1 MDRAAAAAS
10 GQGAATVRLIR
21 AAAAVCVL
29 GGCANIGAPP
39 GGPTRTEPPKL
50 VSVTPDSGAV
60 NVRAEEVT
68 FAFDAVVSDRP
79 SGQASSLEAL
89 FIISPRD
96 GTPRVRWE
104 RNRIEV
110 RPRRGFQPNTAYSVT
125 MLPGIV
131 DLRGNAVRE
140 QRTIVFSTG
149 ASIPPYAIRGRVFD
163 WMAERP
169 STGALVE
176 VTRQPDSVQYVG
188 AVDSTGQFSIGPL
201 NSGTYSVRAILDN
214 NRNRSLDP
222 GEAWDS
228 VAVIVREVS
237 PFIELLAAPRD
248 TAGPRILTADARDSA
263 TIVLNF
269 DKPLDPAATLTP
281 ASFRVLSA
289 DSTRLGIAR
298 VLPRRPADPT
308 TPPADSV
315 RRDTTARTD
324 APRPAIVPKPSV
336 PAPTVYVT
344 LVLDSASTLRPDA
357 RYRVTAV
364 NTRGLLGGIRT
375 SDRVITFE
383 PRRDTVTTPRRP

>member
-1 MDRAAAAAS
+1 MDRAAAAVTE
-10 GQGAATVRLIR
+10 QGAAAVRLIR
-21 AAAAVCVL
+21 AAAAVCVI

-50 VSVTPDSGAV
+50 ESVTPDSGAV
-60 NVRAEEVT
+60 NVRAEQVT

-125 MLPGIV
+125 MLPGIA

-140 QRTIVFSTG
+140 SRTVVFSTG
-149 ASIPPYAIRGRVFD
+149 GSIPPYAIRGRVFD

-169 STGALVE
+169 STGAIVE

-201 NSGTYSVRAILDN
+201 TSGAYSVRAIVDN

-228 VAVIVREVS
+228 VGVIVREVS
-237 PFIELLAAPRD
+237 PFIELLAVVRD
-248 TAGPRILTADARDSA
+248 TAGPRILTADARDSV
-263 TIVLNF
+263 TIILNF

-298 VLPRRPADPT
+298 VLPRRPAEAAQ
-308 TPPADSV
+308 PADTV
-315 RRDTTARTD
+315 RPDTTARAD
-324 APRPAIVPKPSV
+324 APRPAIVPRPSV

-344 LVLDSASTLRPDA
+344 LVLDSASILRTGS

-364 NTRGLLGGIRT
+364 NARGLLGGVRT
-375 SDRVITFE
+375 SDRVLTFE